1 MPRQP
6 EFIREHAVDAAL
18 KLFWRRGYSATS
30 LPDLLQAM
38 GIARSSFYGSFSDK
52 RSLYI
57 ECLELFGD
65 RTRAILTDAAGNGNG
80 LAAITAFF
88 DATVLAAPNHRLT
101 RGCMMVN
108 TVLELADVDP
118 ELQALGRRKLDQVQE
133 EFERLL
139 QNAIDHGD
147 LNIKPTAS
155 ELAEVLMTLNLG
167 LRVQSRKQPDR
178 AKLNQTI
185 NTSLAMMGLAA

>member
-6 EFIREHAVDAAL
+6 EFTREHAVDAAL
-18 KLFWRRGYSATS
+18 KLFWRRGYTATS
-30 LPDLLQAM
+30 LPELLQAM

-65 RTRAILTDAAGNGNG
+65 RTRAILTDVAGSGDG

-88 DATVLAAPNHRLT
+88 DATVLDVPNHRLT

-139 QNAIDHGD
+139 QNAIDRGD

-185 NTSLAMMGLAA
+185 NTSLAMIGLAA